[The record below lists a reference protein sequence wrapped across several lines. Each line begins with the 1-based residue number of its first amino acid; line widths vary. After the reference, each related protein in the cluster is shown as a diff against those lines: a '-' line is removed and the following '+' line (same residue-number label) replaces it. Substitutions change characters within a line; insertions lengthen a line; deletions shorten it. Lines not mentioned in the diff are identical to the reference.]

1 MACNGTGQDKHVK
14 LLKRQRGLLV
24 NQLPD
29 TVTLLNTLKLG
40 SYFNAY
46 EKSEISK
53 QKVPSDKAEKFLDI
67 MEFKSRE
74 VYQEFM
80 RALHLLR
87 SDLAVR
93 LEGVER
99 EVSGGSDAS
108 PPASNEASPK
118 RESAGRVYIRFLN
131 CRRNTVK
138 NY

>member
-1 MACNGTGQDKHVK
+1 MASNGTKQDRHVK
-14 LLKRQRGLLV
+14 LLKRQRGLLI

-29 TVTLLNTLKLG
+29 TLVLLNTLKLG

-53 QKVPSDKAEKFLDI
+53 QKLPSDKAEKFLDI

-80 RALHLLR
+80 RALHLVR
-87 SDLAVR
+87 PDLAVR

-108 PPASNEASPK
+108 PRASNEASPK
-118 RESAGRVYIRFLN
+118 R
-131 CRRNTVK
+131 
-138 NY
+138 

>member
-1 MACNGTGQDKHVK
+1 MACNGTGQDRHVK

-67 MEFKSRE
+67 MEFKPRE

-108 PPASNEASPK
+108 PLASNEASPK

-131 CRRNTVK
+131 CRRNTVE